1 MRVLRTLLRDA
12 FRCTRAKM
20 LTPKCP
26 PRDFRVRARANFPK
40 NRLYRFNGDRRAEM
54 PRKQPKK
61 GRFRGARIFV
71 LCQWLGLAGAPGFE
85 PGITGSKPD
94 ALPLGYA
101 PMRSAFERSPRY
113 AKHMA
118 GGCSPTRIGGPRQ
131 RHARPLSPVR
141 SWVWRAIRPAR
152 PTWRSAPRAWPN
164 PPGSGRGARRAKRRR
179 GTPSTP
185 TW

>member
-1 MRVLRTLLRDA
+1 MHSYENVDPQMPPERRSRKRRPSVPAIASLSLQGRRD
-12 FRCTRAKM
+12 
-20 LTPKCP
+20 
-26 PRDFRVRARANFPK
+26 
-40 NRLYRFNGDRRAEM
+40 GGQI
-54 PRKQPKK
+54 PRKPPEK
-61 GRFRGARIFV
+61 GRFRETRIFV
-71 LCQWLGLAGAPGFE
+71 LYQYLQLAGAPGFE

-131 RHARPLSPVR
+131 RHARPLSPGR
-141 SWVWRAIRPAR
+141 SWAWRAIRPAR

-164 PPGSGRGARRAKRRR
+164 PPGSGRGARRARRRR